1 MNWPKIECPGSRP
14 NSFVAFVQLNAD
26 TPVVRVK
33 FLESAR
39 APRWRCDEHGKSR
52 DVHCPHAMAALPL
65 TTQKGW
71 AAQFRNR
78 KERKPMVN
86 PNAPTE
92 AEIRALL
99 LIYRGLVDNGR
110 DHDSAAR
117 LVSQLDGI
125 AFVKDDELD
134 IERIASIIRAQSPD
148 ADIAAIGDPGRLVA
162 MLLHETRDVLR

>member
-1 MNWPKIECPGSRP
+1 
-14 NSFVAFVQLNAD
+14 
-26 TPVVRVK
+26 
-33 FLESAR
+33 
-39 APRWRCDEHGKSR
+39 
-52 DVHCPHAMAALPL
+52 
-65 TTQKGW
+65 
-71 AAQFRNR
+71 
-78 KERKPMVN
+78 MVN